1 MDIDLSTPVAAWL
14 GLTPAQL
21 GTYLLYLVLAA
32 PVISWLRPQ
41 EPALVR
47 WREGAALTAT
57 TADDAAVAMLTRLWS
72 LLLLVPVVVLRVV
85 PVFTKA
91 VEAAREQRRGPPKSG
106 AVLGLVL
113 TAVLLAGA
121 AVTTGCATG
130 HAQAQALHH
139 GLTDATD
146 LVDPMYAQAVVEC
159 DLQEREVIA
168 SHAPDQGDAAAV
180 ALAAVRV
187 RCDVALASFE
197 AVRGLQLALRATAD
211 AMADGRATVTDVVRS
226 LDELAAAVE
235 TSRALVSAI
244 RSARGAP

>member
-1 MDIDLSTPVAAWL
+1 MDIDLSTTVADWL
-14 GLTPAQL
+14 GISLAQL
-21 GTYLLYLVLAA
+21 GTYLLYLILAA
-32 PVISWLRPQ
+32 PIISWLRPHV

-47 WREGAALTAT
+47 WRTSALLTSSSV
-57 TADDAAVAMLTRLWS
+57 DDTAVAVLSRAWS
-72 LLLLVPVVVLRVV
+72 VLLLVPVAVLQVV

-91 VEAAREQRRGPPKSG
+91 VDAARKGPPKRPG
-106 AVLGLVL
+106 AVLGLML
-113 TAVLLAGA
+113 TMVLLAGA
-121 AVTTGCATG
+121 LVTTSGCG
-130 HAQAQALHH
+130 PAQAQALHS
-139 GLTDATD
+139 GLTDTTD

-197 AVRGLQLALRATAD
+197 ALRGAQLTLRATAD
-211 AMADGRATVTDVVRS
+211 AMEDGRATVTDVVRS

-235 TSRALVSAI
+235 TSRALVTAI
-244 RSARGAP
+244 RAGRRGAP